1 MGLTPDPELIDP
13 LTPYQTKVVER
24 FRSKL
29 SDSVLRER
37 SFRGQLSIWVK
48 REAVLEAL
56 RLAKADPVL
65 DCALLSDVTSVDLQG
80 HQDPG
85 EPRFEVIY
93 NLYSIRWK
101 RRFLLK
107 TGVDDGQTVASAT
120 AVWLGANFMEREVYD
135 MMGIQ
140 FEGHPNLERILTP
153 DGWLG
158 YPLRKDFPTRSDQFP
173 NVES

>member
-1 MGLTPDPELIDP
+1 MGLTPDLELLDP
-13 LTPYQTKVVER
+13 LTPDQAKVVEL
-24 FRSKL
+24 FRSRL
-29 SDSVLRER
+29 SDSVLRDR

-48 REAVLEAL
+48 REAVLDAL
-56 RLAKADPVL
+56 RLARTDPSL
-65 DCALLSDVTSVDLQG
+65 DCALLSDVTSVDLKG
-80 HQDPG
+80 HQEPG
-85 EPRFEVIY
+85 EPRFEVIH
-93 NLYSIRWK
+93 NLYSIRWE
-101 RRFLLK
+101 RRLFLK

-120 AVWLGANFMEREVYD
+120 AIWPGANFMEREVYD
-135 MMGIQ
+135 MMGIR

>member
-13 LTPYQTKVVER
+13 LTPDQTKVVEA

-48 REAVLEAL
+48 REAVLDAL
-56 RLAKADPVL
+56 RLAKSDPNL
-65 DCALLSDVTSVDLQG
+65 DFALLSDVTSVDLRG
-80 HQDPG
+80 HQEPG
-85 EPRFEVIY
+85 EPRFEVIF
-93 NLYSIRWK
+93 NLYSIRWN
-101 RRFLLK
+101 RRLLVK

-120 AVWLGANFMEREVYD
+120 AVWPGANFMEREVYD
-135 MMGIQ
+135 MMGIR

-158 YPLRKDFPTRSDQFP
+158 HPLRKDFPTRSDQFP

>member
-1 MGLTPDPELIDP
+1 MGLNPNPEDLDALTPD
-13 LTPYQTKVVER
+13 QQRVVDR

-29 SDSVLRER
+29 GDAVLRER
-37 SFRGQLSIWVK
+37 SFRGQLSIWIR
-48 REAVLEAL
+48 REGLLGAL
-56 RLAKADPVL
+56 RLAKSDPEL
-65 DCALLSDVTSVDLQG
+65 DCELLADVTSVDLSG

-93 NLYSIRWK
+93 NLYSLPRK

-107 TGVDDGQTVASAT
+107 TGVDDGQTVPSAT
-120 AVWLGANFMEREVYD
+120 AVYPGANFMEREVYD
-135 MMGIQ
+135 MMGIR

-158 YPLRKDFPTRSDQFP
+158 HPLRKDFPTRSDQFP